1 MKAKETRNPE
11 KTRQKILAAAVVEFS
26 AKGLKGA
33 RIAGIA
39 RRARTNLQALYYHF
53 GNKEKLYAAALE
65 SAITRRGDVD
75 RFNIPVEEIGAVAAL
90 SRLIDGIFDA
100 FYENVRH
107 IRLLADENVHMARH
121 FAQMPAARQL
131 FREVL
136 EMTARI
142 LAVGEREGVLRGGLD
157 PVLVYLSIA
166 GLASS
171 FLSSAPMN
179 GKVFGRKFS
188 SHAEIETWRAHVKS
202 TLLSGYCTRPQG

>member
-1 MKAKETRNPE
+1 MKAKGTRNPE
-11 KTRQKILAAAVVEFS
+11 NTRHKILQAAVVEFS
-26 AKGLKGA
+26 EKGLKGA

-65 SAITRRGDVD
+65 SAITRRSDVD
-75 RFNIPVEEIGAVAAL
+75 LFNIPVEDIGAVAAL

-100 FYENVRH
+100 FYENIRY

-121 FAQMPAARQL
+121 FDQMPAARQL
-131 FREVL
+131 FDEVL
-136 EMTARI
+136 QTTARI

-171 FLSSAPMN
+171 YMASAPMN
-179 GKVFGRKFS
+179 GKVFGRRFD
-188 SHAEIETWRAHVKS
+188 SHKQVEIWRRHVKS
-202 TLLSGYCTRPQG
+202 ALLSGYCTRAQS